1 MCSRDSCTLTKLRP
15 RTSPDHSGRTG
26 PTHQYQ
32 AGHRALSASR
42 GELQAVSA
50 ECPGQR
56 TTWMHVCAVCCPK
69 HAGPG
74 RGLTKCGRKSIQRT
88 LTKQPCRQ
96 RTNIYV
102 RITSSRQEPQQR
114 TQSAAVVGF
123 SVSGAPHAVRL
134 IAQVLSTLAENELAS
149 LDTGVL
155 N

>member
-15 RTSPDHSGRTG
+15 RTSPDRSGRAG

-56 TTWMHVCAVCCPK
+56 TMWMHVCAVCCPK

-123 SVSGAPHAVRL
+123 SVSRAPHTARL
-134 IAQVLSTLAENELAS
+134 ITQDLSTLAANELNIAR
-149 LDTGVL
+149 
-155 N
+155 

>member
-15 RTSPDHSGRTG
+15 RTLPDRSGRAG

-114 TQSAAVVGF
+114 TQSAAMVGF
-123 SVSGAPHAVRL
+123 SVPGAPHAVRL
-134 IAQVLSTLAENELAS
+134 IAQVLSTLAENEIAS
-149 LDTGVL
+149 LDKGVL
-155 N
+155 K

>member
-15 RTSPDHSGRTG
+15 RTSPGRSGRAG

-123 SVSGAPHAVRL
+123 SVSRAPHTARL
-134 IAQVLSTLAENELAS
+134 ITQDLSKLAADELDIAR
-149 LDTGVL
+149 
-155 N
+155 

>member
-15 RTSPDHSGRTG
+15 RTSPGRSGRAG

-123 SVSGAPHAVRL
+123 SVSRAPRAARL
-134 IAQVLSTLAENELAS
+134 ILSRFEHARCKRARFR
-149 LDTGVL
+149 
-155 N
+155 

>member
-15 RTSPDHSGRTG
+15 RTSPDHSGRAG

-102 RITSSRQEPQQR
+102 RITSSRQACQQR

-123 SVSGAPHAVRL
+123 SVSAAPHAVRL
-134 IAQVLSTLAENELAS
+134 ITQDLSTLAENELAS